1 MTYSLPPDRAA
12 LARSFAAELRPGQR
26 VCLTTH
32 VNPDGDG
39 LGSEVALVHLLRGRG
54 IDAVITNP
62 SPTPSR
68 FGFLFRGLPGVD
80 RTSEAVKELRRA
92 DLIIVLDIS
101 DLNRLGMLIDT
112 VRERGVPVACV
123 DHHVSAG
130 VLPPGPRYVDA
141 GAAATGEL
149 IFELA
154 KANGW
159 ELTQEAARALY
170 VAILTD
176 TGGFRFSNTRPRTLR
191 IAADLLETGVD
202 PEQIYLE
209 VYARAPEGRPR
220 LFAEALQT
228 LVVEPEFG
236 LAWVTVPPGSIERH
250 GVTSDDLDGVVEFP
264 RSIEGV
270 RMALLFRE
278 IAQGRVKVSLR
289 SVGDVDVAA
298 FAKAYG
304 GGGHTKAAGLSLVG
318 SLAEVQS
325 TVLKAA
331 REYLGTD
338 GVGSQESRVAEDLSL
353 TRRKADE
360 NSRSVTP
367 DS

>member
-1 MTYSLPPDRAA
+1 MTYTLSPERAA
-12 LARSFAAELRPGQR
+12 LAKSFAAALRPGQR

-39 LGSEVALVHLLRGRG
+39 IGSEVGLVHLLRDQG
-54 IDAVITNP
+54 IDTIITNP
-62 SPTPSR
+62 SPTPPR
-68 FGFLFRGLPGVD
+68 FNFLFRDLPGID
-80 RTSEAVKELRRA
+80 KSSEAVRELRRA

-101 DLNRLGMLIDT
+101 DLNRLGMLIET
-112 VRERGVPVACV
+112 VKERGVPVGCV
-123 DHHVSAG
+123 DHHVSTG
-130 VLPPGPRYVDA
+130 LLPPGPRYVDPT
-141 GAAATGEL
+141 AAATGEL

-159 ELTQEAARALY
+159 EVTLAAARALY

-191 IAADLLETGVD
+191 VAADLLETGVD

-220 LFAEALQT
+220 LLAEALQT
-228 LVVEPEFG
+228 LVVERDYG
-236 LAWVTVPPGSIERH
+236 LAWVTVPPGAIERH
-250 GVTSDDLDGVVEFP
+250 GVSSDDLDGVVEFP

-289 SVGDVDVAA
+289 SVGEVDVAA

-304 GGGHTKAAGLSLVG
+304 GGGHTKAAGLSLTG
-318 SLAEVQS
+318 SLAEVQA

-331 REYLGTD
+331 RAYLGSNEDQVSGD
-338 GVGSQESRVAEDLSL
+338 GKR
-353 TRRKADE
+353 
-360 NSRSVTP
+360 
-367 DS
+367 

>member
-1 MTYSLPPDRAA
+1 MPLSLSPEKIA
-12 LARSFAAELRPGQR
+12 LAQAFAAGLQPGQR
-26 VCLTTH
+26 VCITTH

-39 LGSEVALVHLLRGRG
+39 IGSEVGLVHLLRGQG
-54 IDAVITNP
+54 IDAIVTNP
-62 SPTPSR
+62 SPTPPR
-68 FGFLFRGLPGVD
+68 FNFLFADLPGVD
-80 RTSEAVKELRRA
+80 KTQEAVRELRRA
-92 DLIIVLDIS
+92 ARIIVLDIS
-101 DLNRLGMLIDT
+101 DLTRLGMLIES
-112 VRERGVPVACV
+112 VRDRGVPVACV

-130 VLPPGPRYVDA
+130 VLPPGPRYLDPD
-141 GAAATGEL
+141 AAATGEL
-149 IFELA
+149 IYEIA

-159 ELTQEAARALY
+159 PVTQAVARALY

-191 IAADLLETGVD
+191 VAADLLETGVD
-202 PEQIYLE
+202 AEQIYLE

-228 LVVEPEFG
+228 LVVEPKYG
-236 LAWVTVPPGSIERH
+236 LAWVTVPPGAIERH
-250 GVTSDDLDGVVEFP
+250 GVSSDDLDGVVEFP

-304 GGGHTKAAGLSLVG
+304 GGGHTKAAGLSLTG
-318 SLAEVQS
+318 SLAEVQA
-325 TVLKAA
+325 TVLQAA
-331 REYLGTD
+331 RSYLGGD
-338 GVGSQESRVAEDLSL
+338 GAGNGKL
-353 TRRKADE
+353 
-360 NSRSVTP
+360 
-367 DS
+367 

>member
-1 MTYSLPPDRAA
+1 MPFALPPARAA
-12 LARSFAAELRPGQR
+12 AARSLAGALQPGQR

-39 LGSEVALVHLLRGRG
+39 LGSEAGLAHLLRDRG
-54 IDAVITNP
+54 IDAIITNP
-62 SPTPSR
+62 TATPPR
-68 FGFLFRGLPGVD
+68 FSFLFEDLPGVD
-80 RTSEAVKELRRA
+80 RTSEAVRELRRA
-92 DLIIVLDIS
+92 DTIVVLDIS
-101 DLNRLGMLIDT
+101 DLGRLGMLSET
-112 VRERGVPVACV
+112 VRDRGVPVACI
-123 DHHVSAG
+123 DHHVSEG
-130 VLPPGPRYVDA
+130 VLPDGPRYLDP

-149 IFELA
+149 VFELA
-154 KANGW
+154 VANGW
-159 ELTQEAARALY
+159 TLTEEAARGLY

-191 IAADLLETGVD
+191 VAAELLEVGVD

-228 LVVEPEFG
+228 LVVEPEHG
-236 LAWVTVPPGSIERH
+236 LAWVTVPPGAIERL
-250 GVTSDDLDGVVEFP
+250 GVSSDDLEGVVEFT

-278 IAQGRVKVSLR
+278 VSQGRVKVSLR

-298 FAKAYG
+298 FSKAFG
-304 GGGHTKAAGLSLVG
+304 GGGHTKAAGLALHG

-325 TVLKAA
+325 AVLTAA
-331 REYLGTD
+331 RAYLSENGQ
-338 GVGSQESRVAEDLSL
+338 GVRAGR
-353 TRRKADE
+353 
-360 NSRSVTP
+360 
-367 DS
+367 